1 MSYETAIN
9 KAWDTLVKITKDK
22 NFSVKFLADTYDIN
36 LKERQVLSLSCNAP
50 AKDFNAILILHYLIA
65 KLKGLPNL
73 SGEWVPFK
81 EVAGTEGYFA
91 AFKKRSIEPIIR
103 KYGNNPEGLLSI
115 LERLPS
121 KKSNLPDVSVIIEAF
136 EEVPILIR
144 TWLRDEEFS
153 PDANIFFD
161 KNIID
166 IFCTE
171 DIVILAGL
179 VASAV

>member
-1 MSYETAIN
+1 MGYEIAIN
-9 KAWDTLVKITKDK
+9 KAWDALAKITKNK

-36 LKERQVLSLSCNAP
+36 LKEKKVLSLSCNAA
-50 AKDFNAILILHYLIA
+50 AKDFSAILILHYLIA
-65 KLKGLPNL
+65 KLQGLSNL

-81 EVAGTEGYFA
+81 EVAGTEGYSS

-121 KKSNLPDVSVIIEAF
+121 KKSNLPDVSVIIEVF

-144 TWLRDEEFS
+144 LWRRDEEFG

-161 KNIID
+161 KNITG

-171 DIVILAGL
+171 DIVVLAGI
-179 VASAV
+179 VASAI